1 MVGIGMVHDL
11 RGLGF
16 KRDGSRTAQKTDVQ
30 IDAVESQRE
39 ADQTVAGMR
48 EHAGGRSG
56 LHRAG

>member
-1 MVGIGMVHDL
+1 MVHDL